1 MDLRKKKW
9 SFSSVKLFE
18 QCPFAFYQKYI
29 NDQPEEENAFAQHG
43 KFAHSILE
51 RCLKGELAAFE
62 LADIYEGEYYS
73 NVTEH
78 FPFAN
83 IAKSF
88 YDKTLQYFQNYD
100 DFEGEIVAV
109 EEKLETK
116 FGEYYFIGYADLIL
130 KDEQGYVVVDHKS
143 HAAFKSKAERQE
155 YFKQLYLYA
164 ECIKR
169 KYGEYPYK
177 LIFNMIRV
185 PKIEEEFF
193 APSQCKDTVIWFQDT
208 VTEILQNNDWDCKV
222 DNWYCS
228 NLCGIDCAFRG

>member
-1 MDLRKKKW
+1 MDLHKKKW

-18 QCPFAFYQKYI
+18 QCPYAFYQKYVLGEV
-29 NDQPEEENAFAQHG
+29 EEENAFAQHG

-62 LADIYEGEYYS
+62 LADVFEQEYYA
-73 NVTEH
+73 NVTKQ
-78 FPFAN
+78 FPYYN

-88 YDKTLQYFQNYD
+88 FDKTLLYFQQYD
-100 DFEGEIVAV
+100 GFDGEILGV

-116 FGEYYFIGYADLIL
+116 FGDYDFIGFADLIMRD
-130 KDEQGYVVVDHKS
+130 KQGIYIVDHKS
-143 HAAFKSKAERQE
+143 HSAFKSKKEREE

-164 ECIKR
+164 ECVKR

-177 LIFNMIRV
+177 LIFNMFRV
-185 PKIEEEFF
+185 PKLEEDIFCQNLCDF
-193 APSQCKDTVIWFQDT
+193 SVNWFVGS
-208 VTEILQNNDWDCKV
+208 VTKILNNTNWDCKV

-228 NLCGIDCAFRG
+228 NLCGMGCVYRG